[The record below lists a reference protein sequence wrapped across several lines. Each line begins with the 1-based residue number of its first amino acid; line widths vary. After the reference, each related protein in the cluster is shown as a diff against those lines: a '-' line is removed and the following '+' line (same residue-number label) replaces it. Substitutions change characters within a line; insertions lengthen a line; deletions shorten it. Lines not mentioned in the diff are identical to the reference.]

1 MRQGSGNSES
11 QRHTES
17 TKPGPVRGWLSW
29 YNTKPNVLD
38 YKG

>member
-17 TKPGPVRGWLSW
+17 TKPGPVRGWYLGIIQS
-29 YNTKPNVLD
+29 LMF
-38 YKG
+38 